1 MPCIQQLNKDIGED
15 AAFRFVFE
23 GSEFLNDL
31 TEGLD
36 PVECKYPMI
45 LLVFFS
51 FHFRKKTKFFLKLS
65 VNIEIKLLGS
75 LFKQSFFLISY
86 FAHSSTTSI
95 S

>member
-23 GSEFLNDL
+23 GSEFLNNL

-45 LLVFFS
+45 LLVFFP
-51 FHFRKKTKFFLKLS
+51 FHFRKKTKLNFVGFSKTFS
-65 VNIEIKLLGS
+65 KCRN
-75 LFKQSFFLISY
+75 
-86 FAHSSTTSI
+86 
-95 S
+95 

>member
-51 FHFRKKTKFFLKLS
+51 FHFRKKTKLS
-65 VNIEIKLLGS
+65 NSSRKSIKKILH
-75 LFKQSFFLISY
+75 FKIFTF
-86 FAHSSTTSI
+86 
-95 S
+95 